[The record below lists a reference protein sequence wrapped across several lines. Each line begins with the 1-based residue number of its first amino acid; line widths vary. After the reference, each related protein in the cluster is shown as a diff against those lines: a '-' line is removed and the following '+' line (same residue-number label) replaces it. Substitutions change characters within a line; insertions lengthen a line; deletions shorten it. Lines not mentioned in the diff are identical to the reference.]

1 MSKTKTQYVIIKRT
15 KVNDYIV
22 EEVGAVTTYALKR
35 LNELREQYPN
45 TTYVLALQKTTIELT
60 ELED

>member
-35 LNELREQYPN
+35 LSELREQYPKN
-45 TTYVLALQKTTIELT
+45 TYVLALQKTTIELT